1 MSLWAQKQFGSP
13 KFIHKTQSLIML
25 KKSTFYSLKL
35 MLSLAFCVCI
45 FFSTQILN
53 AKNASM
59 DAMSTISATAEITV
73 TGTITAVDTEEP
85 LIGATVLVKGT
96 TTGTATD
103 IDGNFSLTVEEDAIL
118 VISYTGYTTQEVPVN
133 GQSSLSVSLSPDFAA
148 LDEVVV
154 TGYGVQKKRVVTGAI
169 ATLDN
174 EKISSIPVPS
184 GVQAMQGQVA
194 GVDIVQTGG
203 RPGSNPT
210 IRIRGRRSITASNDP
225 LFVID
230 GIPQTSGT
238 NAINDVNP
246 QDIQSMEI
254 LKDAAATAIYGSRG
268 ANGVIIIT
276 TKRGSTGKTIV
287 AYDGYYG
294 ITSAL
299 RTVDMM
305 DGPQFGDLKRESRRR
320 GWDGEIPS
328 DDLVFTDPIEPVSL
342 ANGVSTDYVDLVLD
356 EGWQTNHQ
364 LSLRGG
370 DAKTQFNIALG
381 YFDEQGII
389 SNMDFRRLSG
399 RVNIDHKI
407 SNTFKAGV
415 SFLATNS
422 VQNYGSNA
430 TMGEALANNPL
441 GVPFD
446 EDGNILLLPT
456 NDGIRTNPLS
466 ELVDGAVVDERT
478 INRIFVP
485 FYIEANIIEGLKF
498 TVNFGPDVRLTKRG
512 QFTGANTNRNRGGIS
527 NAAIRNDSEIGYTLE
542 NILNYNKTFG
552 DKHNLGI
559 TALQSIQSLR
569 FERHQS
575 AVSNLPYESQL
586 FNNIGTA
593 EVKGDLFSRLQ
604 EWTLASFMGRVT
616 YDFSNKYLF
625 SATLRADGSSRL
637 AEGNKWA
644 YFPGVSLGW
653 RILEEPFMDN
663 VNFFDE
669 LKLRASY
676 GAVGN
681 TSINPYQ
688 TAGALSRTV
697 YAWDESPAF
706 GFGLNQIPNPDL
718 GWEISSTVNVGVDFS
733 VLNGR
738 FNGALEVY
746 RTNTTDLLLARNLPF
761 TSGYNNVLQNIGATQ
776 SDGIEFSLGAVIFD
790 NPNGF
795 QWSVDFNISTYNE
808 RIEELALKDENGN
821 SIDDIGN
828 RWFIGE
834 PLRVF
839 YDFEKIGIY
848 QTNEADLA
856 NAAENKVP
864 GEIKLKDQNGDGII
878 TADDRIILGTD
889 VPDFL
894 GGITNRFSYK
904 GLDLSVFFFF
914 RQGGMIGSN
923 YHTSGSLN
931 GLFGRYNNLDVD
943 YWTPSNP
950 TNEFPRPN
958 ENQERPRNNSTLGYF
973 DGSFVKLRNASLSYT
988 LPSSV
993 TSKLNISRLKFY
1005 VSGQNLFVFSPFKTA
1020 DPEVDDVDT
1029 GDLPFV
1035 GRGDSIIPGTRMVLF
1050 GVNAQF

>member
-1 MSLWAQKQFGSP
+1 M
-13 KFIHKTQSLIML
+13 
-25 KKSTFYSLKL
+25 KL
-35 MLSLAFCVCI
+35 RLHVGLPLVLLMVCFSFLSVDAAFAAAMPNYDGDTEN
-45 FFSTQILN
+45 FSI
-53 AKNASM
+53 AVR
-59 DAMSTISATAEITV
+59 TV
-73 TGTITAVDTEEP
+73 TGTVTNASDGSP
-85 LIGATVLVKGT
+85 LIGATVLLKGT
-96 TTGTATD
+96 GTGTVTD
-103 IDGNFSLTVEEDAIL
+103 IDGNFSIEINENDAVL
-118 VISYTGYTTQEVPVN
+118 VISYTGFKEVEVAVGTQ
-133 GQSSLSVSLSPDFAA
+133 STISVSLDEDTAT

-154 TGYGVQKKRVVTGAI
+154 IGYGVQKKRVVTGAI

-174 EKISSIPVPS
+174 EKISAIPVPS

-203 RPGSNPT
+203 RPGANPT

-238 NAINDVNP
+238 SAINDINP
-246 QDIQSMEI
+246 QDIESMEI

-268 ANGVIIIT
+268 ANGVVIIT
-276 TKRGSTGKTIV
+276 TKRGSAGKTIV

-294 ITSAL
+294 TSSAL

-305 DGPQFGDLKRESRRR
+305 NGPQFADLKRESRRK
-320 GWDGEIPS
+320 GWNGEIPS
-328 DDLVFTDPIEPVSL
+328 DDLVFTDPIEPISL

-356 EGWQTNHQ
+356 NGWQTNHQ

-389 SNMDFRRLSG
+389 SNMDFRRLTG

-407 SNTFKAGV
+407 SDVFQAGV

-422 VQNYGSNA
+422 TQNFGSNA

-446 EDGNILLLPT
+446 EEGNIRLLPT

-466 ELVDGAVVDERT
+466 ELVENAVVDERT

-485 FYIEANIIEGLKF
+485 FYVRANVLEGLSY
-498 TVNFGPDVRLTKRG
+498 TVNFGPDVRLYRRG
-512 QFTGANTNRNRGGIS
+512 AFTGANTNRNRGGIS
-527 NAAIRNDSEIGYTLE
+527 NAGIQNDQEIGYTLE

-552 DKHNLGI
+552 EKHSLGI
-559 TALQSIQSLR
+559 TALQSIQSLK
-569 FERHQS
+569 FERHQTE
-575 AVSNLPYESQL
+575 VSNLPYESQL
-586 FNNIGTA
+586 FYNIGTA
-593 EVKGDLFSRLQ
+593 EVKGNLVSRLQ
-604 EWTLASFMGRVT
+604 EWSLNSYMGRIN
-616 YDFSNKYLF
+616 YDYDNKYLF

-637 AEGNKWA
+637 SEGNKWA
-644 YFPGVSLGW
+644 YFPGVSVGW
-653 RILEEPFMDN
+653 RLLEEPFMAN
-663 VNFFDE
+663 ASWLDE

-697 YAWDESPAF
+697 YAWDETPAF

-718 GWEISSTVNVGVDFS
+718 GWEISSTTNIGVDFS
-733 VLNGR
+733 MLNGR
-738 FNGALEVY
+738 FSGALEVY

-761 TSGYNNVLQNIGATQ
+761 TSGYNSVLQNIGSTQ
-776 SDGIEFSLGAVIFD
+776 SDGIEFSIGANIIN

-795 QWSVDFNISTYNE
+795 QWSMDFNISSYNE
-808 RIEELALKDENGN
+808 KITELALKDENGN
-821 SIDDIGN
+821 PIDDIGN
-828 RWFIGE
+828 RWFIGQ
-834 PLRVF
+834 PIRVF
-839 YDFEKIGIY
+839 FDYEKIGIY
-848 QTNEADLA
+848 QSNEVDLA
-856 NAAENKVP
+856 KTAENKVP

-878 TADDRIILGTD
+878 TADDRVILGTD

-904 GLDLSVFFFF
+904 GIDLSFFFFF
-914 RQGGMIGSN
+914 RQGGMIGSS
-923 YHTSGSLN
+923 YHTSGSFN

-943 YWTPSNP
+943 YWTPNNP
-950 TNEFPRPN
+950 TNEAPRPN
-958 ENQERPRNNSTLGYF
+958 ENQEFPRSGSTLGYF

-988 LPSSV
+988 LPTSV
-993 TSKLNISRLKFY
+993 AAKMKMSRLKVY
-1005 VSGQNLFVFSPFKTA
+1005 VSGQNLMVFSPFKTA
-1020 DPEVDDVDT
+1020 DPEVDVTNT
-1029 GDLPFV
+1029 GSLPYA
-1035 GRGDSIIPGTRMVLF
+1035 GGGDSIIPATKLILF
-1050 GVNAQF
+1050 GINAEF

>member
-1 MSLWAQKQFGSP
+1 M
-13 KFIHKTQSLIML
+13 ML
-25 KKSTFYSLKL
+25 KKSTFFMQRLGLCFMLGICLLMNGQKL
-35 MLSLAFCVCI
+35 TAANNSNELTNFA
-45 FFSTQILN
+45 T
-53 AKNASM
+53 
-59 DAMSTISATAEITV
+59 SAVAEITV
-73 TGTITAVDTEEP
+73 NGTITASDTEEP
-85 LIGATVLVKGT
+85 LIGATILVKGT
-96 TTGTATD
+96 STGTATD
-103 IDGNFSLTVEEDAIL
+103 FEGKFSLTAEEDAIL
-118 VISYTGYTTQEVPVN
+118 VISYTGYATMEVPVN
-133 GQSSLSVSLSPDFAA
+133 GQSTLTITMEPDFAS
-148 LDEVVV
+148 LDEIVV

-203 RPGSNPT
+203 RPGANPT

-238 NAINDVNP
+238 SAINDINP
-246 QDIQSMEI
+246 QDIESMEI

-268 ANGVIIIT
+268 ANGVVIIT
-276 TKRGSTGKTIV
+276 TKRGSVGKTVV
-287 AYDGYYG
+287 AYDGYFG
-294 ITSAL
+294 VTSAL

-305 DGPQFGDLKRESRRR
+305 NGLEFADLKRETRRDD
-320 GWDGEIPS
+320 WDGAIPP
-328 DDLVFTDPIEPVSL
+328 DEEVWTDPIEPISL
-342 ANGVSTDYVDLVLD
+342 ANGTSTDYVDLVLD

-364 LSLRGG
+364 LSVRGG
-370 DAKTQFNIALG
+370 TEKTQFNIALG

-407 SNTFKAGV
+407 SEVFKAGV

-446 EDGNILLLPT
+446 ENGNVRLLPT

-466 ELVDGAVVDERT
+466 ELEPNAVVDERT

-485 FYIEANIIEGLKF
+485 FYLQANILPGLRF
-498 TVNFGPDVRLTKRG
+498 TVNFGPDVRSERRG
-512 QFTGANTNRNRGGIS
+512 AFFARNTNRNRGGIS
-527 NAAIRNDSEIGYTLE
+527 NAALRSDQETGYTLE

-569 FERHQS
+569 FERHQTE
-575 AVSNLPYESQL
+575 VSNLPYESQL
-586 FNNIGTA
+586 FYNIGTA
-593 EVKGDLFSRLQ
+593 EVKGNLASRLE
-604 EWTLASFMGRVT
+604 EWTLASFMGRVN
-616 YDFSNKYLF
+616 YDYANKYLF

-637 AEGNKWA
+637 ADGNKWA

-653 RILEEPFMDN
+653 RILEEPFMQS
-663 VNFFDE
+663 VSFLDE

-681 TSINPYQ
+681 TSIDPYQ
-688 TAGALSRTV
+688 TAGALSRTT

-718 GWEISSTVNVGVDFS
+718 GWEISSTTNIGVDFS
-733 VLNGR
+733 MLNGR
-738 FNGALEVY
+738 FNGAIEVY

-761 TSGYNNVLQNIGATQ
+761 TSGYNSVLQNIGSTQ

-795 QWSVDFNISTYNE
+795 QWSVDFNISSYNE
-808 RIEELALKDENGN
+808 KIQELALKDENGN

-834 PLRVF
+834 PIRVF

-848 QTNEADLA
+848 QTNEVELA
-856 NAAENKVP
+856 RNAENKVP

-878 TADDRIILGTD
+878 TADDRVILGTD

-904 GLDLSVFFFF
+904 GFDLSFFFFF
-914 RQGGMIGSN
+914 RQGSMIGSN
-923 YHTSGSLN
+923 YHTSGSIN

-943 YWTPSNP
+943 YWTPNNP

-958 ENQERPRNNSTLGYF
+958 QNQERPRNNSTLGYF

-993 TSKLNISRLKFY
+993 TSKLKMSRLKFY
-1005 VSGQNLFVFSPFKTA
+1005 VSGQNLLLWSPYETA
-1020 DPEVDDVDT
+1020 DPEVDDTDT
-1029 GDLPFV
+1029 DDLPRA
-1035 GRGDSIIPGTRMVLF
+1035 GAGDSIIPGTRLILF
-1050 GVNAQF
+1050 GINAQF